1 MKLALDVMGGD
12 HGPPVLVRG
21 ALKARRELDAAPEL
35 RLYGD
40 ADAIRV
46 VLAEE
51 GEGPDSFEIVHTT
64 ESIAMSE
71 SPASAVR
78 KKKDSP
84 IVRGMLDLKAGEVGG
99 IVSAGST
106 GAMVAGAM
114 FHVGRLPGVLRPA
127 IATWFPSKQGGCV
140 VLDVGANSENKPEH
154 LAQFGVMGRLFAEAV
169 LRREKPRV
177 GLLNIGEESSKGSEL
192 YVKAHEL
199 LAAAPVNFVG
209 NVEGADILAGE
220 ADVVVCDGFTG
231 NVVLKLAESMV
242 GYTTRLLMGHMKE
255 SVLGTLRG
263 KLGALLM
270 KDGLRRG
277 QQRIR
282 KDLDYAEHGGA
293 PLMGVG
299 GAVIISHGK
308 SNELA
313 IMNAVRTAARFQELH
328 TAQRMEALLGQSQR
342 QSQGESLGA

>member
-1 MKLALDVMGGD
+1 VRLALDVMGGD

-21 ALKARRELDAAPEL
+21 ALKARRELERPPDL

-40 ADAIRV
+40 EAAIRA
-46 VLAEE
+46 VLAEV
-51 GEGPDSFEIVHTT
+51 GERADSFEIVHTS
-64 ESIAMSE
+64 ESISMHE

-84 IVRGMLDLKAGEVGG
+84 IVRGMVDLKAGEVSG

-127 IATWFPSKQGGCV
+127 IATWFPSKDGGCV
-140 VLDVGANSENKPEH
+140 LLDVGANAENKPEH

-169 LRREKPRV
+169 LRRDNPRV

-192 YVKAHEL
+192 YARAHAL
-199 LAAAPVNFVG
+199 LAEAPVNFVG
-209 NVEGADILAGE
+209 NVEGAGILAGE

-242 GYTTRLLMGHMKE
+242 GFTTRLLMGHMKE

-263 KLGALLM
+263 KLGAVLM

-293 PLMGVG
+293 PLMGVA

-313 IMNAVRTAARFQELH
+313 IMNAVRTAARFQELN
-328 TAQRMEALLGQSQR
+328 TAQRMEALLSNQ
-342 QSQGESLGA
+342 QGESLGA